1 MNIWQA
7 NKTLIWHNMYEH
19 VEWGC
24 FTGGIVDSMEV
35 ARVEINKFE
44 LLLAWP

>member
-24 FTGGIVDSMEV
+24 FTRGIVDSMEV
-35 ARVEINKFE
+35 ARVEKNKFE